1 MYKLT
6 AAREQ
11 EIRNQA
17 RHVVGIRLLGLDAH
31 GAEFLYDFTTLEAA
45 LVAIPSDATDWV
57 IFELVQPSRYSAC
70 GRTLAS
76 VEAVS

>member
-6 AAREQ
+6 VEREQ

-17 RHVVGIRLLGLDAH
+17 RHVIGIRLLGLDAH
-31 GAEFLYDFTTLEAA
+31 GAEFLHDFTTLEAA
-45 LVAIPSDATDWV
+45 LIAIPSDASDWV
-57 IFELVQPSRYSAC
+57 IFELVQPGRYSAC

-76 VEAVS
+76 IEAAS